1 MARFKLLRELRKKGE
16 GDTIDV
22 DDVMFADDGMI
33 HVNVFHGAK
42 SINIAA
48 TIQSCITSLSV

>member
-1 MARFKLLRELRKKGE
+1 MARFRLLRELRKKGE

-33 HVNVFHGAK
+33 RIIVFELLA
-42 SINIAA
+42 
-48 TIQSCITSLSV
+48 LSVLLRSIL